1 MSSLFRHFRQFL
13 YPILQGEDAEA
24 AVRAL
29 AKPCKGASG
38 TASPSPNAE
47 QPVSI
52 STASCRGMVPRYSEN
67 SEVDPGQGADTA
79 TETRAGGVL
88 RKLPTEAPPR
98 AAQQATNTPRS
109 PRKLYSM

>member
-29 AKPCKGASG
+29 AKPCKGASARPRRHLRERG
-38 TASPSPNAE
+38 AAGALDQHRQ
-47 QPVSI
+47 QP
-52 STASCRGMVPRYSEN
+52 AQN
-67 SEVDPGQGADTA
+67 SQAEVDPGQGADTA